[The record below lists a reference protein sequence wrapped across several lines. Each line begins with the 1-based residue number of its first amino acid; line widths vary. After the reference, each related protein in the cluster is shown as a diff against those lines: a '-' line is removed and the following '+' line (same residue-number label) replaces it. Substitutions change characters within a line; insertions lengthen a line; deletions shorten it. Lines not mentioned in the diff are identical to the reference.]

1 MLLILQDK
9 LLRQVNCMRIAVC
22 GKGGSGKSTISALLA
37 KQMAKKKNVL
47 VLDIDESNYGLHSQL
62 GLKPPRDLME
72 YFGGKKGFKEKQR
85 EAPKKTQF
93 WGLAANG
100 ETSGQKMQQQSRF
113 FDKRWNFSDLPPEF
127 VEEKGNL
134 KLMAVG
140 KIHNYGEGCACPMG
154 TLTREFLENL
164 DLGKDDIVI
173 VDTEAG
179 TEHFGRG
186 VDKDFDLI
194 LVVIDPSY
202 ESLKLSKKFDEF
214 GAQCGCSVYFVLNK
228 VEPDIREE
236 MLDSVNCVNVLAEI
250 PAKRELFKASLKGE
264 ELDLELEEIKKLAE
278 FLDKARSLDN

>member
-1 MLLILQDK
+1 
-9 LLRQVNCMRIAVC
+9 MRIAVC

-37 KQMAKKKNVL
+37 KEMAKTKNVL
-47 VLDIDESNYGLHSQL
+47 VLDIDESNYGLHSHL
-62 GLKPPRDLME
+62 GLAAPRDLME

-85 EAPKKTQF
+85 AAPKKTQF

-100 ETSGQKMQQQSRF
+100 SALGQAQQQSRF
-113 FDKRWNFSDLPPEF
+113 FDKRWSFSDLPPEF
-127 VEEKGNL
+127 VEEKDGV

-140 KIHNYGEGCACPMG
+140 KIHDFGEGCACPMG
-154 TLTREFLENL
+154 VLTREFLENF

-194 LVVIDPSY
+194 LVVVDPSY

-214 GAQCGCSVYFVLNK
+214 GAQCGCKVYFVLNK
-228 VEPDIREE
+228 VEPDIKEE
-236 MLDSVNCVNVLAEI
+236 MLTAVKCVNVVAEI
-250 PAKRELFKASLKGE
+250 PEKREIFKASLKGE
-264 ELDLELEEIKKLAE
+264 ELNFDLDEIKKLAE
-278 FLDKARSLDN
+278 FLSKN

>member
-1 MLLILQDK
+1 
-9 LLRQVNCMRIAVC
+9 MRIAVC

-37 KQMAKKKNVL
+37 KEMAKTKNVL

-62 GLKPPRDLME
+62 GMAAPRDLME

-85 EAPKKTQF
+85 APKTTQF

-100 ETSGQKMQQQSRF
+100 DTSGQPRQLMQQQSRF
-113 FDKRWNFSDLPPEF
+113 FKNRWSFSDLPQEF
-127 VEEKGNL
+127 VEEMDGV

-140 KIHNYGEGCACPMG
+140 KIHDFGEGCACPMG
-154 TLTREFLENL
+154 VLTREFLENL
-164 DLGKDDIVI
+164 DLGKDDVVI

-194 LVVIDPSY
+194 LVVVDPSY
-202 ESLKLSKKFDEF
+202 ESLRLSKKFDEF
-214 GAQCGCSVYFVLNK
+214 GAQCGCRVYFVLNK

-236 MLDSVNCVNVLAEI
+236 MLASVNCVSVVAEI
-250 PAKRELFKASLKGE
+250 PEIREIFKASLKGE
-264 ELDLELEEIKKLAE
+264 ELDFELDEIKKLAT
-278 FLDKARSLDN
+278 FLGKIELLEY

>member
-1 MLLILQDK
+1 
-9 LLRQVNCMRIAVC
+9 MRIAVC

-37 KQMAKKKNVL
+37 KQMAKTKNVL

-62 GLKPPRDLME
+62 GLAAPRDLME
-72 YFGGKKGFKEKQR
+72 YFGGKKGFKEKQK
-85 EAPKKTQF
+85 APKTSSLGGLTQM
-93 WGLAANG
+93 GASTG
-100 ETSGQKMQQQSRF
+100 QQQSRF
-113 FDKRWNFSDLPPEF
+113 FKERWSFSDLPPEF

-140 KIHNYGEGCACPMG
+140 KIHDYGEGCACPMG
-154 TLTREFLENL
+154 VLTREFLENL

-214 GAQCGCSVYFVLNK
+214 GGQCGCRVYFVLNK
-228 VEPDIREE
+228 VEPDIRED
-236 MLDSVNCVNVLAEI
+236 MLASVNCVNVVAEI

-264 ELDLELEEIKKLAE
+264 ELGPELEEIVKLAE
-278 FLDKARSLDN
+278 FLEKNRTIKL

>member
-1 MLLILQDK
+1 
-9 LLRQVNCMRIAVC
+9 MRIAVC

-62 GLKPPRDLME
+62 GLKAPRDLME
-72 YFGGKKGFKEKQR
+72 YFGGKKGFKEKQK

-100 ETSGQKMQQQSRF
+100 ETSGQKVQQQSRF

-164 DLGKDDIVI
+164 DLV
-173 VDTEAG
+173 
-179 TEHFGRG
+179 
-186 VDKDFDLI
+186 